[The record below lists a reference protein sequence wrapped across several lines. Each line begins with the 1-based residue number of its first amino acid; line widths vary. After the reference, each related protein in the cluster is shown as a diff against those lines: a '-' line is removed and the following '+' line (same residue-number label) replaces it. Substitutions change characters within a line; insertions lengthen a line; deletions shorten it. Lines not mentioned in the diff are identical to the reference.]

1 MRLALPADADAQGIY
16 TVGQV
21 CAFFPCVYFPDKI
34 GRRYTMFG
42 ANLLLIAG
50 ALIAGFSRNM
60 SMFLF
65 GRFLV
70 GVGCTTAGLA
80 AKTYL
85 SEVTSPWNRGRWM
98 GLLNSFYYSKL
109 SFPPRE
115 QADATV
121 GQILASGVSIPLGR
135 LTSNYSWRI
144 PLILQCAL
152 GVINVA
158 FVLFPPESPRWLYAK
173 GNGQEAVRLLAHLHS
188 RDNDVDSP
196 LVRLE
201 LAEIEESISLQGAD
215 KRWWDF
221 RPVFKTRA
229 ARYRFGLGLIVAV
242 WGQLSGNGL
251 ITYFLP
257 MLLKAAGITSPD
269 RQRVLNFVNSVTSFA
284 GALLGT
290 SMVDYMGRRF
300 LMLFAEISC
309 ACGMFIV
316 AGLLSDAGPQN
327 QTRANAGISFICE
340 FRFEWQR

>member
-1 MRLALPADADAQGIY
+1 MDDVL
-16 TVGQV
+16 T
-21 CAFFPCVYFPDKI
+21 
-34 GRRYTMFG
+34 
-42 ANLLLIAG
+42 
-50 ALIAGFSRNM
+50 
-60 SMFLF
+60 
-65 GRFLV
+65 
-70 GVGCTTAGLA
+70 
-80 AKTYL
+80 
-85 SEVTSPWNRGRWM
+85 
-98 GLLNSFYYSKL
+98 
-109 SFPPRE
+109 
-115 QADATV
+115 TV

-135 LTSNYSWRI
+135 LSSNYSWRI

-152 GVINVA
+152 GVVNVA
-158 FVLFPPESPRWLYAK
+158 FVLFLPESPRWLYAK
-173 GNGQEAVRLLAHLHS
+173 GRGQQAARLLAHLHS
-188 RDNDVDSP
+188 RDNDVNSP

-221 RPVFKTRA
+221 RPVFRTRG

-290 SMVDYMGRRF
+290 SMVDYVGRRF
-300 LMLFAEISC
+300 LMLFAEVSC

-316 AGLLSDAGPQN
+316 AGLLSDAGKQS
-327 QTRANAGISFICE
+327 QTRANAGISFICKSLSE
-340 FRFEWQR
+340 RKADASPLHGLLLVRMDAAAVAVSDRMPPVRGAREGSRAGRMGAERRLPHQHVWTAVGPSRDRLEE